1 MIHYIAQHVTWRLWT
16 KVLVLWIS
24 FSTVMVT
31 FFENSSLL
39 RKIFL
44 LSGGVE
50 RYSVRVASLL
60 VFLLLLDL
68 VLKDIFHSK
77 LGKGFDDIRCW
88 IYLGLSFT
96 WLANLLAVLKFHV
109 GGRALVVYLGVTAAL
124 FVVTAF
130 LDRIKKYG

>member
-44 LSGGVE
+44 FSGGLE
-50 RYSVRVASLL
+50 RISVRVASFL
-60 VFLLLLDL
+60 VFLLFADV
-68 VLKDIFHSK
+68 VLKDLLKSE
-77 LGKGFDDIRCW
+77 LGKGFDPIRCW

-96 WLANLLAVLKFHV
+96 WLANLLAVQKFHT
-109 GGRALVVYLGVTAAL
+109 GGWALVVYFGVTAAL